1 MHWDNALT
9 HVCHLRMQAVTGFG
23 PPPLQ
28 HIHAHPHPSTMLC
41 KHQEC
46 IQRSTV
52 RGRFP
57 WGVRARNHPLD
68 SSWGCN
74 YCCQAAPLPPRP
86 PPPTPGPCGRPA
98 HTNHVHIQLNVQ
110 CLYLTCLSEVGL
122 YRTATLPAENATR
135 PAAEPRPLPEST
147 LLPMT
152 RSSRMTDCMGEVHSV
167 HGETFNTSRVLG
179 VYR

>member
-1 MHWDNALT
+1 MFVTSA
-9 HVCHLRMQAVTGFG
+9 CKQSRAV
-23 PPPLQ
+23 
-28 HIHAHPHPSTMLC
+28 
-41 KHQEC
+41 
-46 IQRSTV
+46 
-52 RGRFP
+52 
-57 WGVRARNHPLD
+57 
-68 SSWGCN
+68 
-74 YCCQAAPLPPRP
+74 APLPRSSTSTPIHTHPQCFASIRSVYSGALSEEGFP
-86 PPPTPGPCGRPA
+86 GGYARVTIHLTAVGAAVTAVRQPHSPLAPPTPGPCGRPA
-98 HTNHVHIQLNVQ
+98 HTNHVHIQLHVQ

-167 HGETFNTSRVLG
+167 HDETFNTSRVLG